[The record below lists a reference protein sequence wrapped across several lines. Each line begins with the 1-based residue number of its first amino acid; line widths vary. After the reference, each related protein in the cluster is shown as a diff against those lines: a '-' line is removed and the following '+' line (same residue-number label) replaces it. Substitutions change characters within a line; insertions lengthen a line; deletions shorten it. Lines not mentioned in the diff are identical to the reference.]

1 MNHFRSAV
9 YGDWEDVTV
18 LSGDADVDD
27 GGTMAFQNPSWF
39 PKKENKPHCFFFFFN
54 DVTRL
59 KVNPLSSGSSP
70 REMWVPHAY
79 QSVHASSDQQAVLL
93 TEVERLDAFVD
104 AENCLVEWRPEL
116 WSPAQLD
123 LLGLTFVAGLSD
135 LTQLLL
141 GVRQRQ
147 HTTSRRGKNT
157 KLFITRPRA
166 SIKNMPLMQWFA
178 IIRINDH
185 GSEWT
190 RAILNTHTHIDML
203 ALIGEFVKDESSR
216 VILHSSPTRLLQLN
230 TKFNYC
236 SSQSER
242 S

>member
-39 PKKENKPHCFFFFFN
+39 PKKENKPHCFFFFN

-166 SIKNMPLMQWFA
+166 SIKKHAVDAMVRHYQNKRPRQRMDTGDPE
-178 IIRINDH
+178 H
-185 GSEWT
+185 
-190 RAILNTHTHIDML
+190 THTHRHAGTDWWIC
-203 ALIGEFVKDESSR
+203 ER
-216 VILHSSPTRLLQLN
+216 WVIKSHPSQLP
-230 TKFNYC
+230 Y
-236 SSQSER
+236 QAAAAQHQV
-242 S
+242 

>member
-1 MNHFRSAV
+1 
-9 YGDWEDVTV
+9 
-18 LSGDADVDD
+18 
-27 GGTMAFQNPSWF
+27 
-39 PKKENKPHCFFFFFN
+39 
-54 DVTRL
+54 
-59 KVNPLSSGSSP
+59 
-70 REMWVPHAY
+70 MWVPHAY
-79 QSVHASSDQQAVLL
+79 EPVHASSDQQAVLL

-147 HTTSRRGKNT
+147 HTTSRQGKNT

-178 IIRINDH
+178 IIRINDR
-185 GSEWT
+185 GSKWT
-190 RAILNTHTHIDML
+190 QAILNTHTHTPNTHTHTHTHTPRHAGTDWWICERWIIKSHPSQL
-203 ALIGEFVKDESSR
+203 PYQAAAVQHQVWLLLI
-216 VILHSSPTRLLQLN
+216 P
-230 TKFNYC
+230 
-236 SSQSER
+236 
-242 S
+242 